1 MTVIRD
7 LSKAT
12 PDEMF
17 ELQKKELQILKYLKK
32 ICKRNNLKFFLG
44 GGSCIGAIRHN
55 GFIPWDD
62 DVDVFMLRNDYEKLW
77 LDGICY

>member
-7 LSKAT
+7 LSKAK